1 MQSVAATTVC
11 GYCCSTLV
19 DVIFLYVPRLNVKLT
34 DSSTVEQWIEP
45 LPHCGTEF
53 DSTIRLGPLCWGS
66 LWLLWLSLA
75 VQRHEVSG
83 VWLIDYLILHTVV
96 KTCLSLRG
104 VHKDRPG
111 CLLHDDRWDR
121 LQPSLRL

>member
-66 LWLLWLSLA
+66 LWLLWLSLT

-111 CLLHDDRWDR
+111 CTPPLAR
-121 LQPSLRL
+121 